1 VSGLSPKLPLN
12 IDEINGYALNQ
23 NFKEVARQNLK
34 MVILTSPGERI
45 MIPEFGVGIRNYLFE
60 NVNTSTFNTIR
71 QRIINQV
78 ASYLPYI
85 TIRNIEFTSERNDG
99 ISGVEPSS
107 NSNYVNIQIRYSV
120 PSMFI
125 SDTLILQI

>member
-1 VSGLSPKLPLN
+1 MN

>member
-1 VSGLSPKLPLN
+1 MSGLSPKLPLN

>member
-1 VSGLSPKLPLN
+1 MSGLSPKLPLN

-60 NVNTSTFNTIR
+60 NVNNSTFNTIR
-71 QRIINQV
+71 QRIDNQV

-85 TIRNIEFTSERNDG
+85 TIRNIQFSSERNDG
-99 ISGVEPSS
+99 TSGVEPSS
-107 NSNYVNIQIRYSV
+107 NSNYVNIRIRYSV

>member
-1 VSGLSPKLPLN
+1 MSGLSPKLPLN

-60 NVNTSTFNTIR
+60 NANSSTFNAIR
-71 QRIINQV
+71 QRIENQV

-85 TIRNIEFTSERNDG
+85 TIRNIEFSSERNDG
-99 ISGVEPSS
+99 TSGVEPSS
-107 NSNYVNIQIRYSV
+107 NSNYVNIRIRYSV

>member
-1 VSGLSPKLPLN
+1 MSGLSPKLPLN

-71 QRIINQV
+71 QRIENQV

>member
-60 NVNTSTFNTIR
+60 NVNNSTFNTIR
-71 QRIINQV
+71 QRIDNQV

-85 TIRNIEFTSERNDG
+85 TITNIEFSSERNDG
-99 ISGVEPSS
+99 TSGVEPSS
-107 NSNYVNIQIRYSV
+107 NSNYVNIRIRYSV

>member
-1 VSGLSPKLPLN
+1 
-12 IDEINGYALNQ
+12 
-23 NFKEVARQNLK
+23 

-60 NVNTSTFNTIR
+60 NANSSTFNAIR
-71 QRIINQV
+71 QRIENQV

-85 TIRNIEFTSERNDG
+85 TIRNIEFSSERNEG

-107 NSNYVNIQIRYSV
+107 NSNYVNIRIRYSV

>member
-1 VSGLSPKLPLN
+1 MSGLSPKLPLN

-60 NVNTSTFNTIR
+60 NVNTSTFNSIR
-71 QRIINQV
+71 QRIENQV

-107 NSNYVNIQIRYSV
+107 NSNYVNLQIRYSV

>member
-34 MVILTSPGERI
+34 MVILTSPGERL

>member
-1 VSGLSPKLPLN
+1 MSGLSPKLPLN

-60 NVNTSTFNTIR
+60 NVNNSTFNAIR
-71 QRIINQV
+71 QRIENQV

-85 TIRNIEFTSERNDG
+85 TIRNIEFSSERSEG

-107 NSNYVNIQIRYSV
+107 NSNYVNIRIRYSV

>member
-1 VSGLSPKLPLN
+1 MSGLSPKLPLN

-60 NVNTSTFNTIR
+60 NANSSTFNAIR
-71 QRIINQV
+71 QRIDNQV

-85 TIRNIEFTSERNDG
+85 TIRNIEFSSERNDG
-99 ISGVEPSS
+99 TSGVEPSS
-107 NSNYVNIQIRYSV
+107 NSNYVNIRIRYSV

>member
-1 VSGLSPKLPLN
+1 MSGLSPKLPLN

-60 NVNTSTFNTIR
+60 NANSSTFNAIR
-71 QRIINQV
+71 QRIENQV

-85 TIRNIEFTSERNDG
+85 TIRNIEFSSERNEG

-107 NSNYVNIQIRYSV
+107 NSNYVNIRIRYSV

>member
-1 VSGLSPKLPLN
+1 MSGLSPKLPLN

-60 NVNTSTFNTIR
+60 NVNNSTFNTIR
-71 QRIINQV
+71 QRIDNQV

-85 TIRNIEFTSERNDG
+85 TITNIEFSSERNDG
-99 ISGVEPSS
+99 TSGVEPSS
-107 NSNYVNIQIRYSV
+107 NSNYVNIRIRYSV

>member
-107 NSNYVNIQIRYSV
+107 NSNYVNLQIRYSV

>member
-1 VSGLSPKLPLN
+1 
-12 IDEINGYALNQ
+12 
-23 NFKEVARQNLK
+23 
-34 MVILTSPGERI
+34 

-60 NVNTSTFNTIR
+60 NANSSTFNAIR
-71 QRIINQV
+71 QRIDNQV

-85 TIRNIEFTSERNDG
+85 TIRNIEFSSERNDG
-99 ISGVEPSS
+99 TSGVEPSS
-107 NSNYVNIQIRYSV
+107 NSNYVNIRIRYSV

>member
-60 NVNTSTFNTIR
+60 NANSSTFNAIR
-71 QRIINQV
+71 QRIDNQV

-85 TIRNIEFTSERNDG
+85 TIRNIQFSSERNDG
-99 ISGVEPSS
+99 TSGVEPSS
-107 NSNYVNIQIRYSV
+107 NSNYVNIRIRYSV

>member
-1 VSGLSPKLPLN
+1 MSGLTPKLPLN
-12 IDEINGYALNQ
+12 IDEINGYALNK

-107 NSNYVNIQIRYSV
+107 NSNYVNIQIRYSF

>member
-1 VSGLSPKLPLN
+1 MSGLSPKLPLN

-60 NVNTSTFNTIR
+60 NANSSTFNAIR
-71 QRIINQV
+71 QRIDNQV

-85 TIRNIEFTSERNDG
+85 TIRNIQFSSERNDG
-99 ISGVEPSS
+99 TSGVEPSS
-107 NSNYVNIQIRYSV
+107 NSNYVNIRIRYSV